1 MPLTLK
7 KVGKR
12 LCKNI
17 CKIDI
22 LYLPQGAVFESD
34 QKIQTVANA
43 AVLIFLAT
51 RADSNDKRRFI
62 DDEKSDI
69 IKKLNVFFR
78 DFIAEIQRYGIN
90 ITREWI
96 RDVIAPGNLGGQK
109 MPANGLPILK
119 WCEMF

>member
-1 MPLTLK
+1 M
-7 KVGKR
+7 G
-12 LCKNI
+12 
-17 CKIDI
+17 
-22 LYLPQGAVFESD
+22 S
-34 QKIQTVANA
+34 
-43 AVLIFLAT
+43 
-51 RADSNDKRRFI
+51 
-62 DDEKSDI
+62 I

-109 MPANGLPILK
+109 MPVNGLPILK